1 MVDCVCLLQQTH
13 LRYEALVGRLRPS
26 SDVSGADSS
35 AFVFSDID
43 DEARRP
49 FSSRTLIVDNEYD
62 VSDLKIGP
70 FQQPFFP
77 FDEGGRI
84 LAYPSLPEAVDYG
97 LRSPP
102 MPSRDYLTVVE
113 DVRRMIRI
121 CPSKE
126 EIVGG

>member
-1 MVDCVCLLQQTH
+1 MDQKETIQLTTRCKKC
-13 LRYEALVGRLRPS
+13 RLTREWFG

-35 AFVFSDID
+35 AFVFSDFD

-49 FSSRTLIVDNEYD
+49 FSSRTLIVDDEYD

-70 FQQPFFP
+70 FQQPLFP

-84 LAYPSLPEAVDYG
+84 LAHPSLPEAVDYG

-113 DVRRMIRI
+113 DVQRMIRI

-126 EIVGG
+126 EMVRG